1 MRGRGRE
8 AGLVAA
14 YLVLLILGL
23 FLLFA
28 GYRSGGGNVT
38 GDQMVVAGIL
48 CVVITASLIP
58 VCVAQI
64 WSSRASSAAVKQCE
78 LMKKQIE
85 VLSQIQEH
93 TMLSDSAKRIAYR
106 RNEREM
112 LRKAIEED
120 IAQEDWDAAVV
131 LVDDMSERF
140 GYREE
145 AEQFRKHI
153 EQTRQ
158 HVVQQRIDEALS
170 HFEAL
175 IDKRAWPEA
184 YAEAARL
191 QRLFPDARQVVGLE
205 RQVRV
210 AWEDHK
216 HLLER
221 RFLDVASRGESEP
234 AMEVLRELD
243 QYLSEREAEPYRE
256 VARGVISQ
264 AKENLGLQFKIAVQD
279 HDWQRAVQVGQRIV
293 HEFPNTLM
301 AREVRE
307 RIDMLRLRASGVA
320 GLAAEAGADAGPS
333 VGGNGQ

>member
-1 MRGRGRE
+1 MQGLGRD
-8 AGLVAA
+8 AWLVVT
-14 YLVLLILGL
+14 YFLLLILGL
-23 FLLFA
+23 FLLLT
-28 GYRSGGGNVT
+28 GYRAAGANIPGEHLVIL
-38 GDQMVVAGIL
+38 GIL

-58 VCVAQI
+58 VGVAQI
-64 WSSRASSAAVKQCE
+64 RAGRAANAALKQCE
-78 LMKKQIE
+78 LLKKQIE
-85 VLSQIQEH
+85 ILTQIHEH

-120 IAQEDWDAAVV
+120 IAQEDWDAALV

-145 AEQFRKHI
+145 AEEFRHHI

-158 HVVQQRIDEALS
+158 HVVQQRIDEAIS
-170 HFEAL
+170 HFDTLVE
-175 IDKRAWPEA
+175 KRVWSEA

-191 QRLFPDARQVVGLE
+191 QRLFPDARRVVGLE
-205 RQVRV
+205 RRVRQ

-221 RFLDVASRGESEP
+221 RFLEVASRGESEP
-234 AMEVLRELD
+234 AMDILRELD

-264 AKENLGLQFKIAVQD
+264 AKENLGLQFKMAVQD
-279 HDWQRAVQVGQRIV
+279 HDWQRAIQVGQRIV
-293 HEFPNTLM
+293 QEFPNTLM

-320 GLAAEAGADAGPS
+320 GLSESPENTEPDATA
-333 VGGNGQ
+333 